1 MKRFYLQGIILLV
14 GFIALMC
21 VIDKIDTRYT
31 RQAKVNSIEQNV
43 ITFED
48 ENGNFWEWEKEEKE
62 REYKV
67 KEKVSLIMN
76 TKGTDTEIRDDE
88 IIRVKRGV

>member
-48 ENGNFWEWEKEEKE
+48 EDGNFWEWEKGEEEK
-62 REYKV
+62 EYKV

-76 TKGTDTEIRDDE
+76 TKWTDTKIEDDE
-88 IIRVKRGV
+88 IVRVKRGV